1 MRQAPQAPQAPAKL
15 QPCYALRGG
24 QAPPCQAPPRARRR
38 DRSSHRVARW
48 MGGGPTT
55 WPMACGPAGSCR
67 FPLAKWK
74 PPRCPARAAS
84 GRDDMAQA
92 QPNVYHFKLVLLGDA
107 SVGKSCL
114 VVRFAKGEFYE
125 FQEPTIGAAFMTQTV
140 SLNTEEVKYEI
151 WDTAGQER
159 YKSLVPM
166 YYRGASAA
174 VIVYDITSK
183 ESFDAAKGW
192 VTELKGTDT
201 LIALAGNK
209 VDLEASRM
217 VEKEAARAY
226 ADQMGALFME
236 TSAKSGHNVQE
247 LFREIA
253 VRLPKQS
260 KEDEKALL
268 NGCDLIRSGRAAALF
283 PWRCSHAAL
292 NDMRHEAIFDALVAP
307 PRRIRQ
313 SLVDGSSLA
322 APTEPVSP
330 LEDFFPSL
338 SHARV
343 GPRRPLAFTE
353 SATEKVNQKL
363 CEEGECKESRAHVKV
378 KECAQHSSEEWEK
391 EPHLQKLPE
400 GHWREGDRDCRHV
413 NLPLAMVLSDHGRC
427 LSAAASANSISE
439 ECNPLHVACG
449 SLQGCNQKELKDM
462 GALKVPKFVTREAD
476 GTLKFTEEYD
486 TQQDRQIWNLT
497 EADVA
502 KMDPEELAAQPPLD
516 EEAAKTD
523 PLNSNMASLP
533 NKDAMPEPFKNDTES
548 GHALTIIQK
557 KQWRRAFWQGVE
569 KAGSTYLQGE
579 MMRADGQSVPT
590 FNYLSANPDKGFD
603 MIKHLRA
610 EDLSDDCNDRWS
622 FVHQGRGY
630 EIKTDCEKAKYLV
643 AENNGDGPV
652 TFHDSPYP
660 GPEGKWNLI
669 FAKAPPPEPPANE
682 EVEPPAATLP
692 KEVPI
697 EVEEEAVKDPET
709 SGAAMEMVNA
719 FRNFCLQI
727 VDQLCIE
734 FEREDIL
741 LYRGELARCAD
752 LLAFQLGKE
761 KEYHNMLEN
770 IAGNSNMLAGKAAE
784 VGQKHGAHDVTK
796 QQMHQLLEEM
806 FAGGKGALADSFG
819 GLDEHRQLAEKHL
832 MSSAELQNQSQAVAK
847 EGTWRD
853 LRRCKALRGLKA
865 LVGRPWEGWP
875 CRMGHA
881 STCRMHP
888 RRGVRRNT
896 PRQAV
901 ALAWA
906 PCPAAAEGW
915 AARAGN
921 WPERSWAEVPWGTM
935 SGSPLA
941 QRCPLRC
948 RQKPFLRR
956 LEDP

>member
-1 MRQAPQAPQAPAKL
+1 MALDGKVINVTGRLGEKQLQDPATN
-15 QPCYALRGG
+15 
-24 QAPPCQAPPRARRR
+24 
-38 DRSSHRVARW
+38 SSEW
-48 MGGGPTT
+48 
-55 WPMACGPAGSCR
+55 
-67 FPLAKWK
+67 
-74 PPRCPARAAS
+74 
-84 GRDDMAQA
+84 
-92 QPNVYHFKLVLLGDA
+92 
-107 SVGKSCL
+107 
-114 VVRFAKGEFYE
+114 E
-125 FQEPTIGAAFMTQTV
+125 
-140 SLNTEEVKYEI
+140 
-151 WDTAGQER
+151 
-159 YKSLVPM
+159 
-166 YYRGASAA
+166 
-174 VIVYDITSK
+174 
-183 ESFDAAKGW
+183 
-192 VTELKGTDT
+192 
-201 LIALAGNK
+201 
-209 VDLEASRM
+209 
-217 VEKEAARAY
+217 
-226 ADQMGALFME
+226 
-236 TSAKSGHNVQE
+236 
-247 LFREIA
+247 
-253 VRLPKQS
+253 
-260 KEDEKALL
+260 
-268 NGCDLIRSGRAAALF
+268 
-283 PWRCSHAAL
+283 
-292 NDMRHEAIFDALVAP
+292 
-307 PRRIRQ
+307 
-313 SLVDGSSLA
+313 
-322 APTEPVSP
+322 
-330 LEDFFPSL
+330 
-338 SHARV
+338 
-343 GPRRPLAFTE
+343 
-353 SATEKVNQKL
+353 VNQKL

-449 SLQGCNQKELKDM
+449 SLQGCNQCWLLQRATQNNTFTGWKLKTACGGLSSPKELKDM

-502 KMDPEELAAQPPLD
+502 KMDPEELAAQVPKKPFMLQNLASKRFLLQEKPPLD

-533 NKDAMPEPFKNDTES
+533 NKEKMPEPFKNDTES

-709 SGAAMEMVNA
+709 SGAAMEMVNEGGRQGKYLTSRLLWLSVGEEAELVGLRAAQSPFFEGLAWSAAAVAGLASVRRAVRAMAGRAWDGGHQIKMAAMGRLILRAVPGAHGGNAMGMQQQQPDMAPKVNA

-734 FEREDIL
+734 FEREVTQMSKDIL

-847 EGTWRD
+847 ELDNILQTLNQPPVSYRDAPVMMGPSQMQGPSRPQSFGGPPMGGMALPNGPRFNLPNAPSPGGSPQYSPPGRGAGMGT
-853 LRRCKALRGLKA
+853 
-865 LVGRPWEGWP
+865 
-875 CRMGHA
+875 M
-881 STCRMHP
+881 P
-888 RRGVRRNT
+888 RRG
-896 PRQAV
+896 
-901 ALAWA
+901 
-906 PCPAAAEGW
+906 G
-915 AARAGN
+915 G
-921 WPERSWAEVPWGTM
+921 M
-935 SGSPLA
+935 GSPGGQLA
-941 QRCPLRC
+941 
-948 RQKPFLRR
+948 
-956 LEDP
+956 